1 MRNRRPSRYA
11 HYAKNVYEEY
21 EEHMRS
27 IHNETQTAI
36 PDAAGLLRQWQTRML
51 DGLLIVLSIVG
62 LLAAIGGSW
71 SDYNVYGAEAI
82 PLIIAYTVIH
92 CNRNF
97 TGVV

>member
-1 MRNRRPSRYA
+1 MLST
-11 HYAKNVYEEY
+11 HDK
-21 EEHMRS
+21 M
-27 IHNETQTAI
+27 QTGT

-71 SDYNVYGAEAI
+71 SDYNVYGASDSGI
-82 PLIIAYTVIH
+82 VQGTRRCH

-97 TGVV
+97 TGVVWYCRMALH